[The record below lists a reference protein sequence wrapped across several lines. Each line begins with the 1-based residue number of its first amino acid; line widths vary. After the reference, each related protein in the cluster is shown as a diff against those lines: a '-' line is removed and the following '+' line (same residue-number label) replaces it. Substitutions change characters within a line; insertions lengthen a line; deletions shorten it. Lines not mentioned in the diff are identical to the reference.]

1 MEKKNTHNS
10 VSWKTVKGTWKND
23 KKIFAQKDKMFGKG
37 GTMKLLEKRQKIVEQ
52 RKGQTTPVFLP
63 GKSHG

>member
-1 MEKKNTHNS
+1 MEKKKNHNS

-23 KKIFAQKDKMFGKG
+23 KKIFAQKNKTFGKG
-37 GTMKLLEKRQKIVEQ
+37 GTMKLLEKWQKIVEQ
-52 RKGQTTPVFLP
+52 RKWQTTPIFLP